1 MIPQPPISTR
11 TDTLFPYTTLFRSW
25 RREHHQRQRPLHL
38 PHEAPARD
46 PDEREMA
53 DDRRLRP
60 RTPPQR
66 QRKIQPAAF
75 DGLRDAYAAVDP
87 HLDAHTRMRPGESG
101 ERPRQPGFGEVLRGA
116 EAEDR
121 KSTRLNSSH

>member
-1 MIPQPPISTR
+1 
-11 TDTLFPYTTLFRSW
+11 
-25 RREHHQRQRPLHL
+25 
-38 PHEAPARD
+38 
-46 PDEREMA
+46 MA

-116 EAEDR
+116 EADRAGDRGALQRRQRLVVEREDAAR
-121 KSTRLNSSH
+121 IAERSEEHTSELQSLMRISYAGFC